1 VPQDIPFEASETLDF
16 TPDCFK
22 DIEGAPSF
30 VLRTGTSREKRFH
43 ARLNREEGVMYHS
56 DIAIR
61 REIENGL
68 KALWEEEAFDKHM
81 PIIRQYW
88 DALDQ
93 FAAQYKL
100 DDTLKWEYDPTV
112 EAGVYELI
120 EKVTSNW
127 APLRRMRADNADF
140 GDMVIP
146 LLAAVI
152 VKSWKGLDTVRR
164 LDRGYLTLDCAQ
176 AMLAD
181 LETFAEKHGIEPGI
195 ATSEMFIACSRRM
208 NLIEEEAKN
217 SESPSPS
224 ETVPSPSNET
234 TTSDKD
240 GTSPASA
247 SSSTTPEN
255 S

>member
-1 VPQDIPFEASETLDF
+1 MPQDIPFEASETLDF

-43 ARLNREEGVMYHS
+43 SRLNREEGIKYHS
-56 DIAIR
+56 DVAIR
-61 REIENGL
+61 REVERGF
-68 KALWEEEAFDKHM
+68 KELWEEETFDKVM
-81 PIIRQYW
+81 PVIRQYW
-88 DALDQ
+88 DAQDQ

-100 DDTLKWEYDPTV
+100 DNSLKWEYDPAIEERV
-112 EAGVYELI
+112 GEVI
-120 EKVTSNW
+120 EKIVSEW
-127 APLRRMRADNADF
+127 PPLRRMRADNADF
-140 GDMVIP
+140 GDMVVP
-146 LLAAVI
+146 LLVAVI
-152 VKSWKGLDTVRR
+152 VKSWKGLDTHRR
-164 LDRGYLTLDCAQ
+164 LDRGYLTLSCTEDLLQ
-176 AMLAD
+176 D
-181 LETFAEKHGIEPGI
+181 LEAFAAKHGVEPGV
-195 ATSEMFIACSRRM
+195 ATADMFIACSRRM

-255 S
+255 